1 MPPKTIGSR
10 NGTEAPDA
18 PVVIHGLKRE
28 TVRVPIRGITPLIV
42 SKFSEKAK
50 QEMREKQQ
58 GRTRLKKE
66 AKDPHA
72 DYMAAQ
78 YRFADG
84 RHGVPSVAFK
94 GAIVAAARQFEGIT
108 LVSTRIAI
116 FVHGEPSADG
126 HDLLVPI
133 EGFNTD
139 NMPVMREDAVRLAT
153 GVADLRYRPMYTPW
167 NVDLTI
173 TFSQNL
179 LNEESLLNLVNAAGM
194 GGVGEWRPSAP
205 KSLTG
210 SYGTFE
216 VQQI

>member
-1 MPPKTIGSR
+1 MPPKLATR
-10 NGTEAPDA
+10 NGTATDTPAEPI
-18 PVVIHGLKRE
+18 VLRGLKRA
-28 TVRVPIRGITPLIV
+28 TVEVPLRGITPLIV

-50 QEMREKQQ
+50 VEMRAKQQ
-58 GRTRLKKE
+58 GQTRLKKD

-84 RHGVPSVAFK
+84 RHGIPSVAFK

-108 LVSTRIAI
+108 LVSTKIAI
-116 FVHGEPSADG
+116 FVHGEPSDDG

-133 EGFNTD
+133 EGFTTD
-139 NMPVMREDAVRLAT
+139 AMPMMREDAVRLAT

-167 NVDLTI
+167 SVNLTV
-173 TFSQNL
+173 TFSENL
-179 LNEESLLNLVNAAGM
+179 LNQESLLNLVNAAGM

-216 VQQI
+216 VQI